1 MTKRKVFSVEN
12 NKEKRAL
19 SDDQLDN
26 VTGGIEDQITSTER
40 VEDGTCPTCGGT
52 AYRVTQKGF
61 LGPFEIEKT
70 WRECP
75 VHGWIS
81 V

>member
-1 MTKRKVFSVEN
+1 MENEKAKVT
-12 NKEKRAL
+12 L
-19 SDDQLDN
+19 SDDELDN
-26 VTGGIEDQITSTER
+26 ASGGIEDQITSEER
-40 VEDGTCPTCGGT
+40 VEDGTCPTCGGK
-52 AYRVTQKGF
+52 AYRVTQKGY
-61 LGPFEIEKT
+61 LGPFQISKT